1 MFKSIIKTFILAVL
15 SVSLII
21 LMFVSFGY
29 YKNKQSH
36 GLIKK
41 ESTERLINFLD
52 QYLEN
57 NLDSFKS
64 DKLYRIPTNDYKR
77 YEIKFVETK
86 KNGESVYVWS
96 SLHEVTLFKEKKE
109 KYEVKQT
116 LLLAS
121 QSLSEEDL
129 KEYSWEMTWDFKK
142 E

>member
-64 DKLYRIPTNDYKR
+64 DKGSVNF
-77 YEIKFVETK
+77 FV
-86 KNGESVYVWS
+86 
-96 SLHEVTLFKEKKE
+96 
-109 KYEVKQT
+109 
-116 LLLAS
+116 
-121 QSLSEEDL
+121 
-129 KEYSWEMTWDFKK
+129 
-142 E
+142 